1 MKRLFLIFTF
11 SFSFIILKSQEN
23 ITIEELWKNYSFSQR
38 NFGKIKVLKNSD
50 SFTRLESNK
59 ELQQIV
65 KYSFTSGKKELVI
78 FDSQK
83 FKLKNRISS
92 YKFSHQE
99 NYLIIETDR
108 EGIYRYSYRS
118 KCLLY
123 DIQND
128 KIYDVFDEKIQ
139 NLSFS
144 PDEKFVSFTFEN
156 NIYINEIQNILNGK
170 IRSFKKITSDGKN
183 NSIINGSS
191 DWVYEEEFGLV
202 QAYQWSPDG
211 KKIAYLKFDEENVNT
226 FSMDIFK
233 GQLYPSS
240 KTFKYP
246 KAGEDNSVV
255 NLYIHDL
262 EENKT
267 KFIYTEKDYE
277 YIPRFFWT
285 FTSNKL
291 VFYGLNRLQNN
302 LDFIV
307 LNYENLQTE
316 ILFSENDSCYI
327 EIKNELEFFNENHF
341 IWISEKDGYYHAYLK
356 NLEGFES
363 QLTKGNWEI
372 KEIYGFDSDL
382 MKLYYSSNEEG
393 TETQSLFSL
402 DIEYDF
408 KEKISTKLGFN
419 DAVFSHSLKNYINY
433 YSNAN
438 QPNQISLN
446 KADGS
451 EIMIFENNQILIDKL
466 NKYKLNKK
474 EFFKIQTDNTELDA
488 WIIKPTNFDENK
500 KYPVMMFVYGGPGSK
515 EVLDKWEGNDF
526 LWHQYLSQNGIIIVS
541 VDNRG
546 TGGKGASFRKVTY
559 RNLGKYETIDILDAA
574 KFLSKFNYVDE
585 KRIGI
590 QGWSYGGY
598 LSSLAITKGSSIFD
612 LSVAIAPVTNWR
624 FYDNIYT
631 ERYMSKPVLNSDGY
645 DQNSPIKFVS
655 NLRGKYL
662 LVHGTADDNVHVQNT
677 YEMVSALVNE
687 NKEFELFIY
696 PDKNHGIYGG
706 NTRFHLYNKI
716 TNFILENL

>member
-1 MKRLFLIFTF
+1 
-11 SFSFIILKSQEN
+11 
-23 ITIEELWKNYSFSQR
+23 
-38 NFGKIKVLKNSD
+38 
-50 SFTRLESNK
+50 
-59 ELQQIV
+59 
-65 KYSFTSGKKELVI
+65 
-78 FDSQK
+78 
-83 FKLKNRISS
+83 
-92 YKFSHQE
+92 
-99 NYLIIETDR
+99 
-108 EGIYRYSYRS
+108 
-118 KCLLY
+118 
-123 DIQND
+123 
-128 KIYDVFDEKIQ
+128 
-139 NLSFS
+139 
-144 PDEKFVSFTFEN
+144 
-156 NIYINEIQNILNGK
+156 
-170 IRSFKKITSDGKN
+170 
-183 NSIINGSS
+183 
-191 DWVYEEEFGLV
+191 
-202 QAYQWSPDG
+202 
-211 KKIAYLKFDEENVNT
+211 
-226 FSMDIFK
+226 MDIFK

-307 LNYENLQTE
+307 LNYENLQTK
-316 ILFSENDSCYI
+316 ILFSEKDSCYI

-419 DAVFSHSLKNYINY
+419 DAIFSHSLKNYINY

-446 KADGS
+446 KADGKQ
-451 EIMIFENNQILIDKL
+451 IMIFENNQILIDKL

-559 RNLGKYETIDILDAA
+559 KNLGKYETIDIVDAA

-645 DQNSPIKFVS
+645 DQNSPINFVS

>member
-1 MKRLFLIFTF
+1 M
-11 SFSFIILKSQEN
+11 
-23 ITIEELWKNYSFSQR
+23 
-38 NFGKIKVLKNSD
+38 
-50 SFTRLESNK
+50 
-59 ELQQIV
+59 
-65 KYSFTSGKKELVI
+65 
-78 FDSQK
+78 
-83 FKLKNRISS
+83 
-92 YKFSHQE
+92 
-99 NYLIIETDR
+99 
-108 EGIYRYSYRS
+108 
-118 KCLLY
+118 LY

-267 KFIYTEKDYE
+267 QFIYTEKDYE

-285 FTSNKL
+285 FTSDKL

-419 DAVFSHSLKNYINY
+419 DAIFSHSLKNYINY

-446 KADGS
+446 KADGN

-466 NKYKLNKK
+466 KKYKLNKK

-526 LWHQYLSQNGIIIVS
+526 LWHQCLSQNGIIIVS

-559 RNLGKYETIDILDAA
+559 KNLGKYETIDIVDAA

-645 DQNSPIKFVS
+645 DQNSPINFVS